1 MIFTLFFFSFLLG
14 SDSKNLIQDM
24 YSYEDWNIKV
34 SEDKN
39 IYESDS
45 FLNNIRYIKID
56 QEIKKEPESI
66 LNTIQSIEN
75 WNDIIS
81 NKNIKTNLLLN
92 VDDT

>member
-34 SEDKN
+34 SEYKN

-45 FLNNIRYIKID
+45 VLNNIRYIKIE
-56 QEIKKEPESI
+56 QEIKKEP
-66 LNTIQSIEN
+66 
-75 WNDIIS
+75 
-81 NKNIKTNLLLN
+81 
-92 VDDT
+92 

>member
-24 YSYEDWNIKV
+24 YSYKDWNIKV

-66 LNTIQSIEN
+66 LNTIQ
-75 WNDIIS
+75 
-81 NKNIKTNLLLN
+81 
-92 VDDT
+92 